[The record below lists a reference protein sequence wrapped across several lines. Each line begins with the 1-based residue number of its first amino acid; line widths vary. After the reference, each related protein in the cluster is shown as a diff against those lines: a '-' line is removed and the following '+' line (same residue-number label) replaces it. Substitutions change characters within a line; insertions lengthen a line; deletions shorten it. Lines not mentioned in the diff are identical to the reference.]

1 VSDELRSPAARC
13 AQGLPEHPTNPAVRL
28 LDRFFYVDP
37 HAAFRWMRENAPV
50 YWDASADGG
59 LWGISRYDDVM
70 EVSRETELF
79 CSGRSSRPERDS
91 WIPSMIN
98 LDDPL
103 HKRRRNLVNRGFTPR
118 RVADHEPMLRRLAK
132 ELVDGISERGECDFV
147 RDVARWIPMVVIGDM
162 LGVEP
167 EDRETLLRWSDE
179 LLGGGE
185 LAELTDEAEIRA
197 RQAAVAMEYR
207 SYARKVLADR
217 RKNPREDLMSIL
229 VHAELDGDRLSED
242 EILQESLLILIGG
255 DETTRHV
262 MTGGLLELIRH
273 PDQKLALV
281 RDPKKIPT
289 AVEEMLR
296 WVSPIQN
303 MNRTLTRDTVLRGQ
317 RLREGDRLLLLYP
330 SANRDSST
338 FPDPDRF
345 DVGREPNR
353 HVAFGGFGTHHCLGA
368 TLARLEL
375 RILFEELLPR
385 LPDIELA
392 TSEPLPVRPSS
403 FIVGLEAMPVRFTPG
418 GCGAR

>member
-1 VSDELRSPAARC
+1 VSD
-13 AQGLPEHPTNPAVRL
+13 HPTNPAVRL
-28 LDRFFYVDP
+28 LDRFFYQDP
-37 HAAFRWMRENAPV
+37 HPGFRWLREHAPV
-50 YWDASADGG
+50 YWDESADGG

-70 EVSRETELF
+70 EISRRPEFF
-79 CSGRSSRPERDS
+79 CSGKSSRPERDS

-103 HKRRRNLVNRGFTPR
+103 HKRRRTLVNKGFTPR

-147 RDVARWIPMVVIGDM
+147 REVARWIPMVVIGDM

-167 EDRETLLRWSDE
+167 ADREMLLRWSDE

-185 LAELTDEAEIRA
+185 LAGLEDEGEIRA
-197 RQAAVAMEYR
+197 RQAAVAMEYWA
-207 SYARKVLADR
+207 YARKVIADR
-217 RKNPREDLMSIL
+217 RERPRDDLMSIL
-229 VHAELDGDRLSED
+229 VHAEIDGDRLSED

-273 PDQKLALV
+273 PDEKRKLV
-281 RDPKKIPT
+281 REPRKIPG

-296 WVSPIQN
+296 FVSPIQN
-303 MNRTLTRDTVLRGQ
+303 MNRTVVRDTVLRGQ
-317 RLREGDRLLLLYP
+317 HLREGDRVLLLYP
-330 SANRDSST
+330 SANRDADV
-338 FPDPDRF
+338 FADPDRF
-345 DVGREPNR
+345 DVEREPNR

-375 RILFEELLPR
+375 RVLFEELLRR
-385 LPDIELA
+385 LPDVELA
-392 TSEPLPVRPSS
+392 TREPLPVRPGN

-418 GCGAR
+418 G